1 MYDIIIKGGRIL
13 DGTGNPWFYGDVG
26 IKNGKILRIGRLD
39 SNMAE
44 RVIDAGEYIVSP
56 GFIDMHSH
64 SDFTPLINPYMES
77 KIRQGVTTE
86 VIGNCGFSA
95 APLNDFLRKQILET
109 SPMLREANVKLEWT
123 SMAEYMEAIERN
135 GVSLNLAP
143 LVGHGT
149 LRAFIIGYER
159 RKPTSE
165 ELEKMKRLLAESLE
179 QGAFGMSTG
188 LIYPPSCYA
197 ETDEIIELCK
207 VVADYGGIYASH
219 IRGEEHQLLDSVKE
233 AIEIGEK
240 AGVPVEISHHKASG
254 KENWGKVKESLKI
267 IEETRNHGVE
277 VTCDV
282 YPYTAA
288 SSGLD
293 SFLPPYAHEGGVEKL
308 LNKLKCLEF
317 RRKLREDMI
326 KEVDNWRSIVGVIGW
341 ENMIISYWENVMIS
355 YCRGHPEYEG
365 KMISELAKQKN
376 IDPFDFVFDLIIEE
390 KASTRIVLFS
400 MSEEDMR
407 TVLKSPFSMIGSDSS
422 ARATY
427 GILSSGKP
435 HPRAYGTFPR
445 VLGKYVREEK
455 VLTLQEAIRKM
466 TSFPAQKLGLKD
478 RGLIREGMWADI
490 TIFDPEKIIDKATF
504 MAPHQYPEGIEYVIV
519 NGRIVIE
526 KGEHTKEKP
535 GKVLKRTND

>member
-1 MYDIIIKGGRIL
+1 MYDIVVKNGKIL

-26 IKNGKILRIGRLD
+26 IKNGRIVKIGRLGVET
-39 SNMAE
+39 AE
-44 RVIDAGEYIVSP
+44 KVIDAKGYIVSP

-64 SDFTPLINPYMES
+64 SDFAALINPYMES
-77 KIRQGVTTE
+77 KVRQGVTTE

-95 APLNDFLRKQILET
+95 APLNDFLREQILET
-109 SPMLREANVKLEWT
+109 SPMLREANVKLEWS
-123 SMAEYMEAIERN
+123 SMAEYMETIERN

-149 LRAFIIGYER
+149 LRAFVMGYEK
-159 RKPTSE
+159 RKPTAE
-165 ELEKMKRLLAESLE
+165 EFEEMMRLLAESLE
-179 QGAFGMSTG
+179 HGAFGMSTG

-197 ETDEIIELCK
+197 ENDEIVELCR
-207 VVADYGGIYASH
+207 VVAEYGGIYASH

-233 AIEIGEK
+233 AIEIGEG
-240 AGVPVEISHHKASG
+240 AGVPVEISHHKAAG
-254 KENWGKVKESLKI
+254 RENWGKVKESLKL
-267 IEETRNHGVE
+267 IEEARSRGIE

-282 YPYTAA
+282 YPYTAG
-288 SSGLD
+288 SFGLD
-293 SFLPPYAHEGGVEKL
+293 SVLPPYAHEGGLENMLERLKDS
-308 LNKLKCLEF
+308 NFRQKLKN
-317 RRKLREDMI
+317 DMI
-326 KEVDNWRSIVGVIGW
+326 KGIEGWRSVASVIGW
-341 ENMIISYWENVMIS
+341 ENIMIS

-376 IDPFDFVFDLIIEE
+376 VSPFDFVFDLIIEE
-390 KASTRIVLFS
+390 RASTSVVLFS
-400 MSEEDMR
+400 MSEEDMK

-427 GILSSGKP
+427 GILAAGKP

-478 RGLIREGMWADI
+478 RGLIKEGMWADI
-490 TIFDPEKIIDKATF
+490 TIFDPQKIIDKATF

-519 NGRIVIE
+519 NGKIVIE

-535 GKVLKRTND
+535 GKVLRKKSQIS

>member
-13 DGTGNPWFYGDVG
+13 DGTGNPWFYGDIG
-26 IKNGKILRIGRLD
+26 IKNGKILRIGKLRSD
-39 SNMAE
+39 TAE
-44 RVIDAGEYIVSP
+44 EVIDARGCIVSP

-64 SDFTPLINPYMES
+64 SDFVPLINPYMES
-77 KIRQGVTTE
+77 KVRQGITTE

-95 APLNDFLRKQILET
+95 APLNDFLREQILET
-109 SPMLREANVKLEWT
+109 SPMLREANLKLEWE
-123 SMAEYMEAIERN
+123 SMAEYIETVQQN

-149 LRAFIIGYER
+149 LRAFVMGYEK
-159 RKPTSE
+159 RKPTSN
-165 ELEKMKRLLAESLE
+165 ELEEMKHLLAESLE

-197 ETDEIIELCK
+197 ETEEIIELCRI
-207 VVADYGGIYASH
+207 VAEYGGIYASH
-219 IRGEEHQLLDSVKE
+219 IRGEDYRLLDSVRE

-240 AGVPVEISHHKASG
+240 AGVPVEISHHKAAG
-254 KENWGKVKESLKI
+254 RENWGKVKESLKI
-267 IEETRNHGVE
+267 IEEARSRGVE

-282 YPYTAA
+282 YPYTAG
-288 SSGLD
+288 SFGLD
-293 SFLPPYAHEGGVEKL
+293 SVLPPYAHEGGVKKMLEKL
-308 LNKLKCLEF
+308 KDSEF
-317 RRKLREDMI
+317 RRKLKEDMI
-326 KEVDNWRSIVGVIGW
+326 KGVDDWRSFVKIIGW
-341 ENMIISYWENVMIS
+341 ENIMIS
-355 YCRGHPEYEG
+355 YCKGHPEYEG

-390 KASTRIVLFS
+390 KASARVVLFS

-427 GILSSGKP
+427 GILSAGKP

-478 RGLIREGMWADI
+478 RGLIKEGMWADI
-490 TIFDPEKIIDKATF
+490 TIFNPEKIIDRATF
-504 MAPHQYPEGIEYVIV
+504 IEPHQYPEGIEYVIV
-519 NGRIVIE
+519 NGKIVIE
-526 KGEHTKEKP
+526 NGEHTKEKP
-535 GKVLKRTND
+535 GKVLKSQNPNE